1 MYNTRRM
8 KTIVLVLALAV
19 CGLGQNKPDESPHT
33 SGIVTAN
40 GTKLHYLDWGGSGEV
55 IVFLTGFGDTAH
67 VFDWMAPKFTDKYR
81 VMALTRRGFGDSDKP
96 ETGYDIKT
104 LTEDVRAFL
113 DLMKIKRVHLF
124 GHSAGGNEMTNF
136 ATKYPKRTLS
146 LVYLDASYDRREVAK
161 LYDLDP
167 LGSPPSPP
175 TSLKDRIDLAFITTI
190 ESYDPTY
197 KKIKSPVLSF
207 FAWFEKHW
215 DLKPDTP
222 EDKRKA
228 AEIFIETHVR
238 PYQKR
243 NIERFRRELPGA
255 HVVELN
261 GTHHYFFRDP
271 SKRDEVI
278 KTIREFLENKL

>member
-1 MYNTRRM
+1 MYNPEHM
-8 KTIVLVLALAV
+8 KTIMLVLALAIA
-19 CGLGQNKPDESPHT
+19 GLGQNKPDDSPHK
-33 SGIVTAN
+33 SGFITAN
-40 GTKLHYLDWGGSGEV
+40 GVKLHYLDWGGRGEV

-81 VMALTRRGFGDSDKP
+81 VIALTRRGYGESDKP
-96 ETGYDIKT
+96 ETGYDVET

-113 DLMKIKRVHLF
+113 DVMKIKRVHLF

-136 ATKYPKRTLS
+136 ASKYPKRTRS
-146 LVYLDASYDRREVAK
+146 LVYLDAAYDRREVSK
-161 LYDLDP
+161 IYDLDP

-175 TSLKDRIDLAFITTI
+175 ASLQDRIDLLFIATI

-197 KKIKSPVLSF
+197 TKIKTPVLSF

-215 DLKPDTP
+215 ALKPKTA

-228 AEIFIETHVR
+228 AEVFIETLVR

-243 NIERFRRELPGA
+243 NIERFRREVSHA
-255 HVVELN
+255 RVIELN
-261 GTHHYFFRDP
+261 GTDHYFFRDP
-271 SKRDEVI
+271 ARRDEVI
-278 KTIREFLENKL
+278 RTIREFLEGVR